1 MLKPN
6 IRVTRFL
13 LAALAAA
20 ASLALVQSASAQ
32 TQTAQDVLTQF
43 VKLDFGG
50 ARLDSDGFK
59 KVFPLTDW
67 PDAPGYDSSIIIKSY
82 KIGAPTMRA
91 GKTVIPVTYD
101 VVGFMSG
108 NVMWE
113 AYADNPNSESF
124 KDQVKVNYELVTK
137 KGQWKVHEPDTLPHI
152 SVAVALKNEE
162 ALLAEAAAGSDE
174 QKSYQKIV
182 DALRKITN

>member
-1 MLKPN
+1 MLRTN
-6 IRVTRFL
+6 IRVTPFL
-13 LAALAAA
+13 LPAVAAVL
-20 ASLALVQSASAQ
+20 SLTLFQSASA
-32 TQTAQDVLTQF
+32 QTAQDVLTKF
-43 VKLDFGG
+43 VKLDFDG

-67 PDAPGYDSSIIIKSY
+67 PDAPGYDSAIIIKSY
-82 KIGAPTMRA
+82 KIGAPTERS
-91 GKTVIPVTYD
+91 GKTFIPVTYE

-124 KDQVKVNYELVTK
+124 KDQVKVNYELVSK

-182 DALRKITN
+182 NALRNITN